1 MATENPK
8 MEGTH
13 IPTKMPSSLFP
24 VNHSVTEYKKER
36 KAKITG

>member
-8 MEGTH
+8 IDGTH
-13 IPTKMPSSLFP
+13 IPTKIPSNLFP
-24 VNHSVTEYKKER
+24 VNQSVTEYKKER